1 MQIVPE
7 DVLMCMNQAF
17 DGMLQI
23 AEELGDER
31 VNLRPALPEANSPY
45 VILAHCVGLTRY
57 WIGEILA
64 GRPSHRDRA
73 AEFRASG
80 TVAEIRQAVRD
91 LQAQLPADI
100 ARVQGDQPIAY
111 PLSERHQH
119 MKDRRQGA
127 ILLHC
132 YRELTQHRGHMDL
145 TRDLLMQ
152 S

>member
-7 DVLMCMNQAF
+7 DFLTFINQAF

-31 VNLRPALPEANSPY
+31 INLRPALPEANSPY
-45 VILAHCVGLTRY
+45 VILTHCVGLTRY

-64 GRPSHRDRA
+64 GRPSHRDRE
-73 AEFRASG
+73 AEFRARG
-80 TVAEIRQAVRD
+80 TLADIRQAVHD
-91 LQAQLPADI
+91 LQAQLAADI
-100 ARVQGDQPIAY
+100 AQVQGDQPIAY

-119 MKDRRQGA
+119 LEDRRQGA
-127 ILLHC
+127 ILLQC
-132 YRELTQHRGHMDL
+132 YRELTQHHGHMDL

-152 S
+152 P